1 VKQIGKKL
9 HSFSDARY
17 VHIHIDRYTHS
28 LRNALYAVT
37 HTHIDRY
44 IHTHTDTH
52 LVLSFL
58 EAHTFAMMMMTK
70 CETLEVYRDAAAKY
84 AVVSLNRPHKLNA
97 INSQM
102 WREIPLVF
110 DQLSE
115 DASINAIVLTGKG
128 KHFCAGIDVSSK
140 ETLFETLGDTMET
153 VADVGRR
160 GEYLLRHIKRL
171 QASVTSVERC
181 RKPVVCM
188 IKGAC
193 VGGGL
198 DIAAACDVR
207 FCDASAFFSVKEV
220 ELGIVADIGSL
231 QRLPP
236 IVGHGRAA
244 EMALTAR
251 TVNGEEAEKMGLV
264 SKCFSDDEELERACV
279 EVAKRMAGL
288 SPLAVQGTKR
298 SLLNSRDSESVE
310 KGLEY
315 VALKNAAQL

>member
-1 VKQIGKKL
+1 
-9 HSFSDARY
+9 
-17 VHIHIDRYTHS
+17 
-28 LRNALYAVT
+28 
-37 HTHIDRY
+37 
-44 IHTHTDTH
+44 
-52 LVLSFL
+52 
-58 EAHTFAMMMMTK
+58 MMMTK
-70 CETLEVYRDAAAKY
+70 CETLEVFRDAVGKY
-84 AVVSLNRPHKLNA
+84 AVVSLDRPQKLNA

-110 DQLSE
+110 DELSE
-115 DASINAIVLTGKG
+115 DASVNAIVLTGKG

-140 ETLFETLGDTMET
+140 ETLFETLGDTET
-153 VADVGRR
+153 VADLGRR
-160 GEYLLRHIKRL
+160 GEYLLRHIERL
-171 QASVTSVERC
+171 QASVTSIERC

-207 FCDASAFFSVKEV
+207 YCDASAFFSVKEV

-264 SKCFSDDEELERACV
+264 SKCFSDDKELESACV

-288 SPLAVQGTKR
+288 SPLAMQGTKR

-315 VALKNAAQL
+315 VALKNAAQLISDDLKESMNARFEKRKPVYSRL

>member
-1 VKQIGKKL
+1 MRVCASEFVKVKQIGKK
-9 HSFSDARY
+9 
-17 VHIHIDRYTHS
+17 TS
-28 LRNALYAVT
+28 LFQSETRA
-37 HTHIDRY
+37 HTSILFCR
-44 IHTHTDTH
+44 
-52 LVLSFL
+52 SKL
-58 EAHTFAMMMMTK
+58 EAHFAMVT
-70 CETLEVYRDAAAKY
+70 CETLEVYRDAVGKY

-140 ETLFETLGDTMET
+140 ETLFETLGDTET

-188 IKGAC
+188 IQGAC

-207 FCDASAFFSVKEV
+207 FCDASSFFSVKEV

-264 SKCFSDDEELERACV
+264 SKCFSDDEELESACV

-315 VALKNAAQL
+315 VALKNAAQLISEDLKESMNARFEKRKPVYSRL